1 MVKSE
6 GSGALHVCK
15 PESKIDD
22 EDEARE
28 DEMDAYEQKYNFRF
42 EEPNAATITSHA
54 RNAGAEESLRRPDD
68 VRKQA
73 RERAKERK
81 EDLKK

>member
-1 MVKSE
+1 MRADN
-6 GSGALHVCK
+6 SGAAALLSADKKV
-15 PESKIDD
+15 DD

-28 DEMDAYEQKYNFRF
+28 DEMDAYEAKYNFRF
-42 EEPNAATITSHA
+42 EDPNAATITSHA

-73 RERAKERK
+73 RERQKERK
-81 EDLKK
+81 EEQK